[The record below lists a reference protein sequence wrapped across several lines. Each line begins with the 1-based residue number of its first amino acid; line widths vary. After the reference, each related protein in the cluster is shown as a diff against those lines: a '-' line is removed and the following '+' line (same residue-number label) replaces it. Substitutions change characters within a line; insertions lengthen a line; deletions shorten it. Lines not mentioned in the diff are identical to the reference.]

1 MGQIILNA
9 EFIMLSE
16 DIFPESDSLCVKSLK
31 VSLFVYSVYFLYIHY
46 LIICLRYLYSIT
58 YYIGIKSPYNYLF
71 ISVNIR
77 TIIINLNF
85 DMKVNIKIFLFR
97 LFQAINLMN

>member
-31 VSLFVYSVYFLYIHY
+31 VR
-46 LIICLRYLYSIT
+46 LI
-58 YYIGIKSPYNYLF
+58 N
-71 ISVNIR
+71 
-77 TIIINLNF
+77 
-85 DMKVNIKIFLFR
+85 
-97 LFQAINLMN
+97 